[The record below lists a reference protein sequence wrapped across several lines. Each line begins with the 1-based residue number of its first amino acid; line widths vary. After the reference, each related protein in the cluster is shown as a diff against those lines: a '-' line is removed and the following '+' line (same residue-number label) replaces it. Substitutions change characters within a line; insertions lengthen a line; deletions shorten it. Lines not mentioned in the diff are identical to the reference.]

1 MSTFFSETFLFSEQF
16 HRDMGVAITNIL
28 TSKEIKIEDLSG
40 KILAVDSFNV
50 LYMFLTTIRGP
61 DGSPLMDSK
70 GRTTS
75 HLVGLFSRF
84 SNLMEKGIKFIFVFD
99 GKAPELKRE
108 ERERRKALKEEAQKL
123 YDEAEKE
130 EDVENMKKY
139 AARTTILSKEMIEE
153 AKQLIEAMGMPI
165 FVAPSEGE
173 AQAAHIV
180 KRGDAYAVMS
190 QDADSL
196 LSGAPRTVRNL
207 SITGRRKMPGSHAY
221 KNVEPE
227 LFLLK
232 DNLEELGL
240 NQDQLIVLSIL
251 VGTDYN
257 YGGVKGIGPKK
268 ALALVKKHGQNYDA
282 IFEEVKWSE
291 HFSVTWKRIY
301 DTIKEMPVSD
311 DYDLKFNLPDE
322 KKLREILVGEHD
334 FSDERVS
341 STLEKLERYKKQNQ
355 QKGLGDWF

>member
-1 MSTFFSETFLFSEQF
+1 
-16 HRDMGVAITNIL
+16 MGVQITNIL

-40 KILAVDSFNV
+40 KVLAVDSFNV

-70 GRTTS
+70 GRITS

-84 SNLMEKGIKFIFVFD
+84 SNLMEKGIKFVFVFD

-108 ERERRKALKEEAQKL
+108 ERERRKALKEEAQKMF
-123 YDEAEKE
+123 DEAEQQ
-130 EDVENMKKY
+130 EDIENMKKY
-139 AARTTILSKEMIEE
+139 AARTTVLSKEMIEE
-153 AKQLIEAMGMPI
+153 AKALIEAMGMPI
-165 FVAPSEGE
+165 VIAPSEGE

-180 KRGDAYAVMS
+180 KNGDAYAVMS

-196 LSGAPRTVRNL
+196 LSGSPRTVRNL

-221 KNVEPE
+221 KNVLPE
-227 LFLLK
+227 LFDLG
-232 DNLEELGL
+232 DNLKELGL
-240 NQDQLIVLSIL
+240 TQDQLIVLAIL

-268 ALALVKKHGQNYDA
+268 ALALVQKHKDNFEQ
-282 IFEEVKWSE
+282 IFEDAKWKENSEVEWQ
-291 HFSVTWKRIY
+291 RIF
-301 DTIKEMPVSD
+301 DTIKKMPVSS
-311 DYDLKFNLPDE
+311 DYKIKFENPDYE
-322 KKLREILVGEHD
+322 KIKKILVDEHD
-334 FSDERVS
+334 FSEERVQS
-341 STLEKLERYKKQNQ
+341 SLEKLENYKKNNQ